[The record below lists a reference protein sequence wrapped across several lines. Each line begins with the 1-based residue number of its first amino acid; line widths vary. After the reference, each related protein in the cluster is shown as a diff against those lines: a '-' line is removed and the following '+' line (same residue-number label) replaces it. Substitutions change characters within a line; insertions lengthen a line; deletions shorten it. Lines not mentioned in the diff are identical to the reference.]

1 MDMNENKEFNKELI
15 DSFNPSKITITES
28 MFKNCDLHSYDN
40 LVEQI
45 LNSNNCISK
54 EVILNYL
61 LETKN
66 MYLDSLKEF
75 DDINLND
82 IDSRQHS
89 MSFTH
94 GLIAGLELAIRFIN
108 N

>member
-1 MDMNENKEFNKELI
+1 MVDVDNYI
-15 DSFNPSKITITES
+15 DRE
-28 MFKNCDLHSYDN
+28 
-40 LVEQI
+40 I
-45 LNSNNCISK
+45 L
-54 EVILNYL
+54 LNYL
-61 LETKN
+61 QDTKN
-66 MYLDSLKEF
+66 MYLNDLKEF

-108 N
+108 S